1 MMYSG
6 ARPGEIAQLL
16 VDDVR
21 QMQGVWVMHFTDE
34 GDEEKS
40 LKTKGSFRVVPVHS
54 KLVEMGFIE
63 HVQRQRAA
71 GERRAFPEAERNARG
86 HIANKFE
93 KKFGTYLVKL
103 GLKEGRGLTLYS
115 FRHGFSDAMRAAG
128 YMDEEFGFLMG
139 HSKFSMT
146 ARYGQMPQGTLQ
158 KRVELIEAV
167 SYSA

>member
-1 MMYSG
+1 
-6 ARPGEIAQLL
+6 
-16 VDDVR
+16 
-21 QMQGVWVMHFTDE
+21 
-34 GDEEKS
+34 
-40 LKTKGSFRVVPVHS
+40 VVPVHS

-63 HVQRQRAA
+63 HVERQRAA
-71 GERRAFPEAERNARG
+71 GERRVFPDAERNARG

-128 YMDEEFGFLMG
+128 FMDEEFGFLMG

-158 KRVELIEAV
+158 KRVELIEAIR
-167 SYSA
+167 YL